1 MLPAELPYN
10 GKSREDI
17 LRHARLLIGKRLAD
31 LYPKTVFT
39 GASGKGGFGN
49 HVEKYHF
56 KYEPNSVSEPD
67 FPDAGVELK
76 TSPLRKSRRGH
87 WKSKERLVLG
97 LINYDGIVKEIFE
110 NSAFLKKNH
119 HLLIIF
125 YEHDGGASLPN
136 LMVHLVGDW
145 RYPDNDLAIIE
156 KDWATI
162 QSKVLAGRAHLLS
175 EGDTVYLGASTK
187 GSNAKSLRN
196 QPFSDVKA
204 MQRAFALKSRYVNF
218 IIENFE
224 SGERPSGQTSP
235 IFATDEKKRLAT
247 VGFDNLVVSRFDRY
261 VGKSPRAI
269 ANANSL
275 TINFQAKSAYANLT
289 KGVLI
294 GQLDAEIEEFRKAGI
309 TVRTIRIDY
318 EGTPREAVA
327 FPAFEYIELVKEEWE
342 DSNLMADCA
351 KLFIVVYQCANRI
364 FDDKKLRL
372 KGAFFWNTPVE
383 DLEHAR
389 ETWGKTREVIN
400 NGAIVSSVSGSRR
413 RTNFPGAK
421 GNPVVHVR
429 PHGTTTADV
438 YPLPVPDLVTGAFEY
453 TKHSFW
459 LNQKYLRR
467 VIAESLPD

>member
-49 HVEKYHF
+49 YVEKYHF

-67 FPDAGVELK
+67 FPDAGIELK
-76 TSPLRKSRRGH
+76 TSPLRKSRRGQ
-87 WKSKERLVLG
+87 WRSKERLVLG
-97 LINYDGIVKEIFE
+97 LIDYHGIVTEIFDG
-110 NSAFLKKNH
+110 SAFLKKNH

-125 YEHDGGASLPN
+125 YEHDGKASLPH

-145 RYPDNDLAIIE
+145 RFPDNDLAIIE
-156 KDWATI
+156 KDWEI
-162 QSKVLAGRAHLLS
+162 IRNKVSAGGAHLLS

-187 GSNAKSLRN
+187 GSNARSLRS
-196 QPFSDVKA
+196 QPFSDIKA

-218 IIENFE
+218 IIEAFE
-224 SGERPSGQTSP
+224 SGEWLSEQTSP
-235 IFATDEKKRLAT
+235 IFAADEKTRLAT
-247 VGFDNLVVSRFDRY
+247 VGFDRLVISRFDKY

-269 ANANSL
+269 AKENSL
-275 TINFQAKSAYANLT
+275 TINFKAKSAYANLT

-294 GQLDAEIEEFRKAGI
+294 GQIDAEIEEFQKAGI

-318 EGTPREAVA
+318 EGRPREAVS

-342 DSNLMADCA
+342 DSNLLADCS
-351 KLFIVVYQCANRI
+351 KFFIVVYQCANRV

-372 KGAFFWNTPVE
+372 KGAFFWNTPVK

-389 ETWGKTREVIN
+389 DAWEKTRELIN
-400 NGAIVSSVSGSRR
+400 SGRIVSSISGNRR
-413 RTNFPGAK
+413 RTNFPGSKDNA
-421 GNPVVHVR
+421 VVHVR

-438 YPLPVPDLVTGAFEY
+438 YPLPVQDVVTGASEY